1 MITETIGSILSQ
13 TYSTFEI
20 VLVDDGSTD
29 DLKKVIDTNF
39 AGQKRIRYFYT
50 PNGER
55 GASRNFG
62 LKQAAGEFAV
72 FFDSDDIMKPHYLET
87 LNEVITRY
95 PGINLLSTK
104 FNYDHNGE
112 IRVRPVLQELTE
124 GWYDQS
130 LFLQGSLLACNYCVR
145 IKGFDYKPF
154 PTDRE
159 LASMEDWLFLLINL
173 KNNKIFIRN
182 EICVTMRQHSER
194 SMSNNQR
201 VIEARKKAT
210 TWVLN
215 NLELTGAAKKTLIA
229 WSHYFCGVHE
239 YLDHKRRAAMKEAL
253 TAIRNDGPQKRF
265 LLLLA
270 KSIVGKKLIKGF
282 R

>member
-1 MITETIGSILSQ
+1 
-13 TYSTFEI
+13 
-20 VLVDDGSTD
+20 
-29 DLKKVIDTNF
+29 
-39 AGQKRIRYFYT
+39 
-50 PNGER
+50 
-55 GASRNFG
+55 
-62 LKQAAGEFAV
+62 
-72 FFDSDDIMKPHYLET
+72 
-87 LNEVITRY
+87 
-95 PGINLLSTK
+95 
-104 FNYDHNGE
+104 
-112 IRVRPVLQELTE
+112 
-124 GWYDQS
+124 
-130 LFLQGSLLACNYCVR
+130 
-145 IKGFDYKPF
+145 
-154 PTDRE
+154 
-159 LASMEDWLFLLINL
+159 MEDWLFLLINL